1 MDPNDNPTA
10 GGNVSFNEPP
20 KKKSSWMKWLLG
32 CGCGCLLVVGLSF
45 LVFFLMGRSL
55 FKELKESAE
64 RGGTYVDKQKNAG
77 DMKTFVNSPN
87 KLDGDLKRN
96 YVDFS
101 FNYPKEWTFD
111 PSAGVLGANNFAE
124 VDYSEENF

>member
-55 FKELKESAE
+55 VKEIRESAE
-64 RGGTYVDKQKNAG
+64 RGGTNVDKQ
-77 DMKTFVNSPN
+77 
-87 KLDGDLKRN
+87 
-96 YVDFS
+96 
-101 FNYPKEWTFD
+101 
-111 PSAGVLGANNFAE
+111 
-124 VDYSEENF
+124 